1 MQQPTWHLALQLL
14 VWRFHAP
21 CVEYPPW
28 NPLHSFAFYEVVA
41 AMSGLK
47 KRLVV
52 MVARAAAW
60 DQIMMEAMVGC
71 CPR

>member
-1 MQQPTWHLALQLL
+1 MQQPAWHLALQLL
-14 VWRFHAP
+14 VWHFHA
-21 CVEYPPW
+21 PW
-28 NPLHSFAFYEVVA
+28 NPLRSFAFYKVVA

-60 DQIMMEAMVGC
+60 DQIMMEVMVGC